1 MSELKQKVKCVL
13 ESIYDFKDSYTYIEE
28 SASFLKI
35 GIGKEF
41 VNIKALSLL
50 YEILKERIP
59 NIIWGDIA
67 TSENGMYINLLLDK
81 SYGRV

>member
-1 MSELKQKVKCVL
+1 MSELKQKVKCAL
-13 ESIYDFKDSYTYIEE
+13 ESIDDFKDSYTYIEE
-28 SASFLKI
+28 TTSFLKI

-50 YEILKERIP
+50 YEMLKERIP

-67 TSENGMYINLLLDK
+67 TSENGMCVNLLLDK
-81 SYGRV
+81 SYGN

>member
-13 ESIYDFKDSYTYIEE
+13 ESIDDFKDSYTHIEE
-28 SASFLKI
+28 SPSFLTI
-35 GIGKEF
+35 GIGREF

-67 TSENGMYINLLLDK
+67 LSETGMCVNLLLDK
-81 SYGRV
+81 NN

>member
-1 MSELKQKVKCVL
+1 MNELKQKVKCAL
-13 ESIYDFKDSYTYIEE
+13 ESIDDFKDSYTYIEE

-35 GIGKEF
+35 GIDKEY

-50 YEILKERIP
+50 YEILKYSIP

-67 TSENGMYINLLLDK
+67 SSETGMCVNLLLDK
-81 SYGRV
+81 NN

>member
-13 ESIYDFKDSYTYIEE
+13 ESIDDFKDSYTYIEE
-28 SASFLKI
+28 SSSFLTI
-35 GIGKEF
+35 GIGREF

-59 NIIWGDIA
+59 NIIWGDIS
-67 TSENGMYINLLLDK
+67 TSENGMCMNLLLDK
-81 SYGRV
+81 SHEN